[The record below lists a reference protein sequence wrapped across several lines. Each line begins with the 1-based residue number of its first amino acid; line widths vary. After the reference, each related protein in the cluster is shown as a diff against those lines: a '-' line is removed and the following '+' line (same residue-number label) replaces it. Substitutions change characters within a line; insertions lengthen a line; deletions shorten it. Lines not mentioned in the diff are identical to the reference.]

1 MVYHL
6 GMGVG
11 KRKKV
16 SKKAKAFFAFFS
28 FSFSF
33 FNCFVLLI
41 SLEMGKCFLFTFI
54 RGKNSKVDAVFVCCN
69 LSFVVSQYYLINF
82 ITL

>member
-28 FSFSF
+28 FSF

-41 SLEMGKCFLFTFI
+41 SLEMGKCFLFSFI
-54 RGKNSKVDAVFVCCN
+54 QRKK
-69 LSFVVSQYYLINF
+69 
-82 ITL
+82 

>member
-41 SLEMGKCFLFTFI
+41 SLEMGKCFLFSFI
-54 RGKNSKVDAVFVCCN
+54 RGKNSKVEAVFC
-69 LSFVVSQYYLINF
+69 LL
-82 ITL
+82 